1 MSLNIGLLT
10 SWPIRLQRTM
20 VLNWGPSF
28 RELSVCAE
36 NHPPTGSTIAA
47 TEVGHQEWGTLRL
60 LPGIKYPGS
69 CVNTI
74 GHTIPHQGT
83 SGLAHQ
89 IADSARK
96 VGRPRRELL

>member
-10 SWPIRLQRTM
+10 SGPIQLQRTM
-20 VLNWGPSF
+20 VIIGDH

-36 NHPPTGSTIAA
+36 NRPPTGSTIAA

-74 GHTIPHQGT
+74 GHTIPPQGT
-83 SGLAHQ
+83 VGLPHQ
-89 IADSARK
+89 IADSACK
-96 VGRPRRELL
+96 VGRCRRELF